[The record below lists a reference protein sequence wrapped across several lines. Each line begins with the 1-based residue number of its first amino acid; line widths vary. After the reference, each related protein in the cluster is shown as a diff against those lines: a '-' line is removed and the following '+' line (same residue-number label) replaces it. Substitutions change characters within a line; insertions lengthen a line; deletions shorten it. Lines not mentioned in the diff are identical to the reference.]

1 VFAATDSAFKRC
13 VPSEADKREALRDWF
28 AGMAMQGLLANPNE
42 IPSDEVVR
50 GAYRYADAMIRE
62 RKEGGK

>member
-1 VFAATDSAFKRC
+1 M
-13 VPSEADKREALRDWF
+13 AL
-28 AGMAMQGLLANPNE
+28 QGLLANPNE

-50 GAYRYADAMIRE
+50 GAYRYADAMLKA